1 MIRAGRLVAF
11 PTETVYGLG
20 ANALDPD
27 AVARIFAAKGRPRTS
42 PLIVHVDSIE
52 MARGLASEWSDAAD
66 LLARR
71 YWPGPLTL
79 VVPKR
84 PRMPDIVTAGLPTV
98 GLRMPAHP
106 LALELIRAAGVP
118 IAAPSANR
126 FTELSPT
133 AAAHIPEALADYT
146 LDGGPARVGI
156 ESTVLSLVE
165 TPTLLRPGVIP
176 ITELESLIGP
186 IASADRARR
195 KARTPRPACT
205 PATTARPRRSIS
217 IRSCRKGKGVILR
230 IGHEMPAD
238 PQAYA
243 AALYE
248 TLHRLDAQSL
258 DWIAIEPPPDTPEW
272 AGILDRLRRA
282 AHFTPP
288 ASPRSASPAK
298 GTAANGAP
306 RCAPPRP
313 SPRRSY
319 CRRYSYCGR
328 SAGSCCSKPRCGSDV
343 RPRK

>member
-1 MIRAGRLVAF
+1 MTPSACVQHAAGLIRAGRLVAF

-20 ANALDPD
+20 ANALDPA

-42 PLIVHVDSIE
+42 PLIVHVDSME
-52 MARGLASEWSDAAD
+52 MARSLASHWSNAAD
-66 LLARR
+66 ILARR

-84 PRMPDIVTAGLPTV
+84 QLIPDIVTAGLPTV

-106 LALELIRAAGVP
+106 LALALIRAAGVP
-118 IAAPSANR
+118 IAGPSANR

-133 AAAHIPEALADYT
+133 AAAHIPESLADYT

-156 ESTVLSLVE
+156 ESTVLSLADA
-165 TPTLLRPGVIP
+165 PTLLRPGVIS
-176 ITELESLIGP
+176 ITELEALIGD
-186 IASADRARR
+186 ILQAVA
-195 KARTPRPACT
+195 PAEGAHAGPGMHVRHYQ
-205 PATTARPRRSIS
+205 PATPLYLDTVQREGTGI
-217 IRSCRKGKGVILR
+217 VLR
-230 IGHEMPAD
+230 MGHEMPAD

-282 AHFTPP
+282 A
-288 ASPRSASPAK
+288 A
-298 GTAANGAP
+298 
-306 RCAPPRP
+306 
-313 SPRRSY
+313 
-319 CRRYSYCGR
+319 
-328 SAGSCCSKPRCGSDV
+328 
-343 RPRK
+343 